1 MVNFPKR
8 IAVNEMALRRYII
21 ALLFWRPERETLPR
35 LAQRLVA
42 ARVVTHQFDAP
53 PLEPK
58 VRAYMM
64 EGAACATLIRANT
77 ISSALR
83 GVERQRNLAVLK
95 QLVATQPAPLSVHQ

>member
-1 MVNFPKR
+1 MKSAAGQCRQAAETPAVRGANPALTQTLRSIAGMVNFPQR
-8 IAVNEMALRRYII
+8 IAMNEMALRRYII

-64 EGAACATLIRANT
+64 EGAACVTLI
-77 ISSALR
+77 
-83 GVERQRNLAVLK
+83 
-95 QLVATQPAPLSVHQ
+95 